1 MVCLVGEV
9 TSVPLSR
16 NITSIWP
23 LPYGLLLQQAPE
35 GSSPAHIPFS
45 SLSPFLS
52 ARDTFRSKRD
62 VNPQNCTAVHGLD
75 FTVRGDGSSMSS
87 LQILKD
93 PLEEP
98 QVYMMLSLPPLCLYY
113 FVLLS
118 IPFLFLILGFGNII
132 LLSREINL
140 DSPVSIPIGVFL
152 SLIYTAE
159 YKTSL
164 IVIKVV
170 SFSLTLNAVCKTNCK
185 FPKVTATIKEEN
197 CISGCSF

>member
-87 LQILKD
+87 HQILKD

-113 FVLLS
+113 FLFFCFVLLS

-140 DSPVSIPIGVFL
+140 DSPSYMSIFIL
-152 SLIYTAE
+152 YLYCWI
-159 YKTSL
+159 
-164 IVIKVV
+164 
-170 SFSLTLNAVCKTNCK
+170 
-185 FPKVTATIKEEN
+185 
-197 CISGCSF
+197 